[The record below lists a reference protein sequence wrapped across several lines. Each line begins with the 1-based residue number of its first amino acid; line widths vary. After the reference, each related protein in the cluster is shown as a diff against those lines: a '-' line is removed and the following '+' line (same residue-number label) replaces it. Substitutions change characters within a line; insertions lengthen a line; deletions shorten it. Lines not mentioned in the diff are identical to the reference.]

1 MRGARTAFVL
11 ALLACTADVRVA
23 AARESFPNVEFRTQD
38 GARVRFYE
46 DLVKGKVVLI
56 NFFFTSCT
64 SICPRTTENLVKVQ
78 EALGERLG
86 RDVVMISITV
96 DPDTDTP
103 AVLGGYARRYRTKP
117 GWYFVTGRRQDI
129 DLIRRRLG
137 VNRDGGDKSQHTG
150 VLAYGNEATDQW
162 AATPAM
168 ADPNTIVR
176 SVLRLI
182 KPAAPIAP
190 LPDPRTAS
198 ANSSHPTQ
206 SSRRSYRPA

>member
-1 MRGARTAFVL
+1 MRGARAALFLT
-11 ALLACTADVRVA
+11 LLACAADVRA
-23 AARESFPNVEFRTQD
+23 AAPPETFPNVELRTHD
-38 GARVRFYE
+38 GTRVRFYE
-46 DLVKGKVVLI
+46 DLIKGKVVLI
-56 NFFFTSCT
+56 NFFFSTCT

-78 EALGERLG
+78 EVLGEHLG

-103 AVLGGYARRYRTKP
+103 AVLGKYALRYRTKP
-117 GWYFVTGRRQDI
+117 GWYFLTGRQKDI
-129 DLIRRRLG
+129 DVIRRHLG

-150 VLAYGNEATDQW
+150 VLAYGNDATGQW

-182 KPAAPIAP
+182 RPAAPTAP
-190 LPDPRTAS
+190 PPDPRTAS
-198 ANSSHPTQ
+198 ASSSHPTR